1 MKHEQV
7 IEELHLVADQLGV
20 TIRYERGDFEGGYC
34 ILREQKILIVN
45 RRLLPQRKANVLA
58 TALHDIGLDNL
69 YLKPAI
75 RAFIEDEV
83 AKAARTVH

>member
-1 MKHEQV
+1 MKHEEV
-7 IEELHLVADQLGV
+7 IQELHTIAEQLGV
-20 TIRYERGDFEGGYC
+20 TIRYERGDFDGGYC
-34 ILREQKILIVN
+34 ILRDQKILIVN

-75 RAFIEDEV
+75 RAYIEDEV
-83 AKAARTVH
+83 AKASRAVH